1 MSKVRKNIDL
11 IAKHGRKL
19 FSRAGDKLMP
29 GPPADAG
36 ESEPAQPA
44 VGKPKKSA
52 SKSASRRLADFKLP
66 KLPPLAD
73 LPPLPQL
80 PEMASDLRSVRRR
93 SALVGGVVIAGLLGM
108 GWRAWGIAVEHHH
121 EYAAQ
126 GNRQQLRTYTLEAS
140 RGNIVDRNHLSLA
153 VNDRLERIVINP
165 RLIRAHGKQD
175 EVLEFLLT
183 MFGLEHADYLAGELE
198 RDKAYR
204 KLRLHLDDE
213 QVAAVR
219 AAKLPGVRLEQ
230 DPNRVYPRG
239 SLAAHVLG
247 RVNAQGHGNL
257 GVELGLDAD
266 LAGREASSPAYYAA
280 FGGVGTKLLVDG
292 HPDHGISRGRTVVL
306 TIDSAIQAMAEEE
319 IDTLVRNWH
328 PVGASLIVLDPQSGE
343 VLALA
348 NRPSFDPNH
357 PVASASQT
365 VNLAVQHAY
374 EPGSTLKAITVAA
387 ALEQGTIRPDQT
399 FFCEEGRWQYTPK
412 HAIRDTKAK
421 GWLDVTQILAVSSN
435 ICTTKIYETLGKE
448 SLYRWIRRFHFGA
461 RPDIQL
467 PAVTSGLV
475 ADWRKWSD
483 IQAAN
488 VSFGQG
494 MSASPLQVAAAF
506 ATLANGGVYHTPT
519 IVSQVL
525 DADGEPIWDRRSDG
539 PPGERIVRKATAD
552 TVLQMLEA
560 VVHSKD
566 GTGKN
571 ARIPGYEVAG
581 KTSTAQKANPKGG
594 YFEDQY
600 YASFVGA
607 VPADDPKLVILVSVD
622 NPEGGHYG
630 NEVAAPTFSR
640 LGARVLAYLGVPT
653 KDGQVPAP
661 EVIALAEDAPELVD
675 GFIPDLD
682 VQPPLPGQRK
692 VEFTTGLPDFTG
704 LTLTQALAE
713 ADKAHVELRATGT
726 GLAVGQ
732 DVPPG
737 PVQAGA
743 TVTVHFQPL

>member
-19 FSRAGDKLMP
+19 FKKGADRLMPAAAAGDE
-29 GPPADAG
+29 ASASEG
-36 ESEPAQPA
+36 ESPKPAPP
-44 VGKPKKSA
+44 VDRKPKK
-52 SKSASRRLADFKLP
+52 FKLP

-108 GWRAWGIAVEHHH
+108 GWRAWGIAVEHHE

-140 RGNIVDRNHLSLA
+140 RGNIVDRNHLSMA

-165 RLIRAHGKQD
+165 RLIRAHGKTD

-183 MFGLEHADYLAGELE
+183 MFGPEQADYIASELE

-204 KLRLHLDDE
+204 KLRLHLDDD
-213 QVAAVR
+213 QVAAIK
-219 AAKLPGVRLEQ
+219 AAQLPGVRLEQ

-257 GVELGLDAD
+257 GVELGLNAD

-319 IDTLVRNWH
+319 IDALVREWH
-328 PVGASLIVLDPQSGE
+328 PVGASLIVLDPQTGE
-343 VLALA
+343 ILALA
-348 NRPSFDPNH
+348 NRPTFDPNH

-412 HAIRDTKAK
+412 HAIRDTKRK
-421 GWLDVTQILAVSSN
+421 GWLDVTEILAVSSN

-448 SLYRWIRRFHFGA
+448 ALYRWIRRFHFGES
-461 RPDIQL
+461 PDVQL
-467 PAVTSGLV
+467 PAVTPGLV

-506 ATLANGGVYHTPT
+506 AALANGGVYRTPT
-519 IVSQVL
+519 IVAQIL
-525 DADGEPIWDRRSDG
+525 DADGEPIWDHRSDG
-539 PPGERIVRKATAD
+539 PEGERIVRKATAD
-552 TVLQMLEA
+552 TVVEMLKA

-571 ARIPGYEVAG
+571 ATIPGYEVAG

-630 NEVAAPTFSR
+630 NEVAAPTFAR
-640 LGARVLAYLGVPT
+640 LGGRALAYLGVAA
-653 KDGQVPAP
+653 KDGTVAAP
-661 EVIALAEDAPELVD
+661 EVIALAEDSPELVD

-682 VQPPLPGQRK
+682 VQPPLPGHRK

-704 LTLTQALAE
+704 LTLAQALAE
-713 ADKAHVELRATGT
+713 AEKAHVELRATGT

>member
-1 MSKVRKNIDL
+1 MSKVRQNIDL
-11 IAKHGRKL
+11 IAKHGRSL
-19 FSRAGDKLMP
+19 FSKAGPELLGGNAASEAAEPSAKQKQP
-29 GPPADAG
+29 EGRPPA
-36 ESEPAQPA
+36 
-44 VGKPKKSA
+44 KPHVTRMA
-52 SKSASRRLADFKLP
+52 SH
-66 KLPPLAD
+66 
-73 LPPLPQL
+73 
-80 PEMASDLRSVRRR
+80 MASDLRSVRRR
-93 SALVGGVVIAGLLGM
+93 STVVGGLVIAGLLGM
-108 GWRAWGIAVEHHH
+108 GWRAWGIAVEHHA

-140 RGNIVDRNHLSLA
+140 RGNIVDRNHISMA

-165 RLIRAHGKQD
+165 RLIRAHGSQD

-183 MFGLEHADYLAGELE
+183 MFGPEHAEYIAAEIE

-213 QVAAVR
+213 KVAAIR
-219 AAKLPGVRLEQ
+219 AAKLPGVRLERE
-230 DPNRVYPRG
+230 PNRVYPRG
-239 SLAAHVLG
+239 SLAAHILG

-257 GVELGLDAD
+257 GVELGLDND

-292 HPDHGISRGRTVVL
+292 HPDHAVSRGRTVVL

-328 PVGASLIVLDPQSGE
+328 PVGASVVVLDPQTGE

-399 FFCEEGRWQYTPK
+399 FFCEEGRWQYTPR
-412 HAIRDTKAK
+412 HAIRDTKRK
-421 GWLDVTQILAVSSN
+421 GWLDVTEILAVSSN

-448 SLYRWIRRFHFGA
+448 ALYRWIRRFHFGE

-467 PAVTSGLV
+467 PAVTPGLV
-475 ADWRKWSD
+475 ADWHKWSD

-506 ATLANGGVYHTPT
+506 AALANGGVYHTPT

-525 DADGEPIWDRRSDG
+525 DADGEPVWDHRRDG
-539 PPGERIVRKATAD
+539 PEGERIVRKATAD
-552 TVLQMLEA
+552 TVVEMLTA

-566 GTGKN
+566 GTGKK
-571 ARIPGYEVAG
+571 AKIDGYEVAG
-581 KTSTAQKANPKGG
+581 KTSTAQKANPEGG

-600 YASFVGA
+600 YASFIGA
-607 VPADDPKLVILVSVD
+607 VPADSPKLVILISVD

-630 NEVAAPTFSR
+630 NEVAAPTFAR
-640 LGARVLAYLGVPT
+640 LGGRALAYLGVPHE
-653 KDGQVPAP
+653 DGTVPTP

-682 VQPPLPGQRK
+682 VQPPLPGHRV

-704 LTLTQALAE
+704 LTLAQALAE
-713 ADKAHVELRATGT
+713 AEKAHVELRATGT

-743 TVTVHFQPL
+743 AVTVHFQPL

>member
-1 MSKVRKNIDL
+1 MSKVRSNIDL
-11 IAKHGRKL
+11 IAAHGRKL
-19 FSRAGDKLMP
+19 LSR
-29 GPPADAG
+29 
-36 ESEPAQPA
+36 SR
-44 VGKPKKSA
+44 SR
-52 SKSASRRLADFKLP
+52 SRRASAPDQAATPKPRFELP
-66 KLPPLAD
+66 SLSS

-80 PEMASDLRSVRRR
+80 PEMASDVRSIRRR
-93 SALVGGVVIAGLLGM
+93 SAIVGGVVIAGLLGM
-108 GWRAWGIAVEHHH
+108 GWRAWGIAVDHHA

-140 RGNIVDRNHLSLA
+140 RGSIVDRNHISMA

-165 RLIRAHGKQD
+165 RLIRAHDKQD
-175 EVLEFLLT
+175 EVLEFLLS
-183 MFGLEHADYLAGELE
+183 MFGPEHAEYIADELE

-204 KLRLHLDDE
+204 KLRLHLSDE
-213 QVAAVR
+213 QVAAIK
-219 AAKLPGVRLEQ
+219 ASALPGLRLEQ
-230 DPNRVYPRG
+230 DPHRVYPRG

-247 RVNAQGHGNL
+247 RVNAQGQGNL
-257 GVELGLDAD
+257 GVELGLDSD
-266 LAGREASSPAYYAA
+266 LAGRAASSPAYYAA
-280 FGGVGTKLLVDG
+280 FGGVGHKLLVDG
-292 HPDHGISRGRTVVL
+292 HPDHGVSRGHTVVL

-319 IDTLVRNWH
+319 IDSLVRDWH
-328 PVGASLIVLDPQSGE
+328 PVGASVLVLDPKTGE
-343 VLALA
+343 ILALA

-357 PVASASQT
+357 PVASAAQT

-399 FFCEEGRWQYTPK
+399 FFCEEGRWQYTPR
-412 HAIRDTKAK
+412 HAIRDTKRK
-421 GWLDVTQILAVSSN
+421 GWLDVTEILAVSSN

-448 SLYRWIRRFHFGA
+448 SLHRWIRRFHFGE
-461 RPDIQL
+461 RPGVQL

-506 ATLANGGVYHTPT
+506 AALADGGVYHSPT

-525 DADGEPIWDRRSDG
+525 DADGSVIWDRRTDA
-539 PPGERIVRKATAD
+539 PEGERIVRKATAD
-552 TVLQMLEA
+552 TVMEMLTA

-566 GTGKN
+566 GTGKK
-571 ARIPGYEVAG
+571 ARIEGYRVAG
-581 KTSTAQKANPKGG
+581 KTSTAQKANPEGG

-600 YASFVGA
+600 YSSFVGA
-607 VPADDPKLVILVSVD
+607 VPAEDPKLVILISVD

-630 NEVAAPTFSR
+630 NEVAAPTFAR
-640 LGARVLAYLGVPT
+640 LGARSLAYLGVSS
-653 KDGQVPAP
+653 KDGTLPAP
-661 EVIALAEDAPELVD
+661 EVIALAEDAPALLD
-675 GFIPDLD
+675 GFIADLD
-682 VQPPLPGQRK
+682 VQPALPGRRV

-713 ADKAHVELRATGT
+713 AEKAHVELRASGT

-743 TVTVHFQPL
+743 KVTVHFQPL